1 MRLRLG
7 AVMQVAN
14 DYHCAVYNGD
24 LGVISSMDLAEP
36 DICNW

>member
-7 AVMQVAN
+7 SLMQVAN
-14 DYHCAVYNGD
+14 DDDCAVYNGD
-24 LGVISSMDLAEP
+24 LGVISAMDLAEP